1 MFEDIRPYTDEEAKR
16 VWLEMLRNPDL
27 VNILKRL
34 GVTILPEYHLL
45 DSLESLHLTIAA
57 LIIEKVL
64 DSTSDGLTFSGT
76 DALEADNGRGF
87 LFISNHRDIILDP
100 ALLVYAYCRSGYK
113 QVQIAVGDNLF
124 TTPFVTDLIKAN
136 RSFVVKRNLPRREQ
150 LKASRELSAYIWH
163 QIKSGQAIWIA
174 QREGRAKDG
183 NDFTNPAM
191 LSMLHLSE
199 RKSIPF
205 SDFIN
210 QINIV
215 PVSISYE
222 YDPCDEPKA
231 RELWTLEQNHSR
243 YEKGDNEDVSSIV
256 KGVTGYKGRI
266 HIAFGSRLEG
276 DFLDVKAVVRAI
288 DNQIITNYRL
298 WPSNLSAYG
307 ELSGN
312 NSDVAAAEKQKFLD
326 RVNNVPE
333 ELRTFILNMYASP
346 VRNKRAVAAGQPLE
360 DGTSPP

>member
-1 MFEDIRPYTDEEAKR
+1 MFEDIRPYTDEEAKQ

-27 VNILKRL
+27 VNILKQL
-34 GVTILPEYHLL
+34 GVTILPDYHLL

-64 DSTSDGLTFSGT
+64 DSTSDGLTFSGA

-113 QVQIAVGDNLF
+113 PVQSAVGDNLF
-124 TTPFVTDLIKAN
+124 TTPFVTDLLKAN

-150 LKASRELSAYIWH
+150 LKASKELSAYIWH
-163 QIKSGQAIWIA
+163 QIKSGQVIWIA

-199 RKSIPF
+199 RKDIPF

-222 YDPCDEPKA
+222 YDPCDELKA

-243 YEKGDNEDVSSIV
+243 YKKRENEDVSSIV

-266 HIAFGSRLEG
+266 HITFGSRLAG
-276 DFLDVKAVVRAI
+276 DFPDVRAVARAI
-288 DNQIITNYRL
+288 DHQIITNYRL
-298 WPSNLSAYG
+298 WPSNLSAYD
-307 ELSGN
+307 ELFGK
-312 NSDVAAAEKQKFLD
+312 NSDAAADEKQKFLD
-326 RVNNVPE
+326 RVNTIPE
-333 ELRTFILNMYASP
+333 ELRTYILNMYASP
-346 VRNKRAVAAGQPLE
+346 VRNKRALAIGQPLE
-360 DGTSPP
+360 DETSSP